1 MRCLRKKLPFR
12 KKSILVND
20 QSMLVNGNQRLVCEV
35 CKRAKREIT
44 ISNVFGYCLFVENR
58 NLITKNTIAK

>member
-12 KKSILVND
+12 KKSILVNG

-35 CKRAKREIT
+35 CKSANREI
-44 ISNVFGYCLFVENR
+44 IIRGVLGYRLFVEN
-58 NLITKNTIAK
+58 

>member
-12 KKSILVND
+12 KNSILVND

-44 ISNVFGYCLFVENR
+44 ISNVFGYCLFVEN
-58 NLITKNTIAK
+58 